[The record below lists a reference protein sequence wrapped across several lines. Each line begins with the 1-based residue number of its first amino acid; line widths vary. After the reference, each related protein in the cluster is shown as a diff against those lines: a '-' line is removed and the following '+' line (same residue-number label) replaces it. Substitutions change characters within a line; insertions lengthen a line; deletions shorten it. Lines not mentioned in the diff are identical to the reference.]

1 MNISTLNP
9 LPTRCES
16 FKRNRERFVP
26 SKSGCYVLTNF
37 SKDVLYLGLTVNLR
51 RRMNEHLD
59 DCEKTC
65 ETELGRAVLFFWLE
79 LNANDLNKVER
90 TWQNIHIQHE
100 GKLPTLSEVFSPT
113 ST

>member
-1 MNISTLNP
+1 MNFSTLNP
-9 LPTRCES
+9 QPTRCEA

-26 SKSGCYVLTNF
+26 PRSGCYVLTTF

-59 DCEKTC
+59 DSEKTS
-65 ETELGRAVLFFWLE
+65 ETKLGRAVFFFWLE
-79 LNANDLNKVER
+79 LNTNELNKVER
-90 TWQNIHIQHE
+90 TWQNIHIQYE
-100 GKLPTLSEVFSPT
+100 GKLPALSKVYSPT